1 MSSLYADALA
11 AARTA
16 AASQAYPQSTLYVV
30 ATPIG
35 NLADISL
42 RALHVLALVDSIA
55 CEDTRHTQQLLK
67 AYGID
72 KTPAQLLAV
81 HQHNEAEGSG
91 QVIDRLRQGQRVA
104 YVSDA
109 GTPGISDP
117 GARLVAAVRAQA
129 IRVLPLPGASSV
141 TTAMSAAGIASH
153 SAGEGGLASGF
164 VFAGFLP
171 SKSQERAQAVQA
183 LAAEPR
189 SVVLM
194 EAPHRI
200 EALAT
205 ALAILGERPITLA
218 RELTKQFEEI
228 ATVAS
233 SELAA
238 WLAEQ
243 PNRLR
248 GEFVLVVHPAKV
260 AQQAG
265 EDTRVLKLLLA
276 ELPLKTAVKLAV
288 EITGAGRNVLY
299 EQALELKKEV
309 P

>member
-1 MSSLYADALA
+1 MSFLYADALA
-11 AARTA
+11 AARNA

-72 KTPAQLLAV
+72 KTSAQLLAV
-81 HQHNEAEGSG
+81 HQHNEAEAAGA
-91 QVIDRLRQGQRVA
+91 VMDRLRQGQRVA

-109 GTPGISDP
+109 GTPAISDP
-117 GARLVAAVRAQA
+117 GARLVAAVRAQT
-129 IRVLPLPGASSV
+129 IRVVPLPGASSV
-141 TTAMSAAGIASH
+141 TTAISAAGIASH
-153 SAGEGGLASGF
+153 AGDGELASGF

-171 SKSQERAQAVQA
+171 SKSQERSNAVQA
-183 LAAEPR
+183 LASEPR

-205 ALAILGERPITLA
+205 ALGTLGDRPVTIA

-228 ATVAS
+228 ATVAAGD
-233 SELAA
+233 LTA

-248 GEFVLVVHPAKV
+248 GEFVLVLHPAKV
-260 AQQAG
+260 AQDSGQDA
-265 EDTRVLKLLLA
+265 RVLKLLLV
-276 ELPLKTAVKLAV
+276 ELPLKTAVKLAA
-288 EITGAGRNVLY
+288 EITGEHRNTLY
-299 EQALELKKEV
+299 EQALALKKES